1 MPLLFDYW
9 YSVISQPLY
18 NMIFQ
23 WIGVSRFARGISLG
37 GHFSSY
43 HIDEVVWDKGLQQ
56 LAITIY
62 QRMVSYKRIVALA
75 SHEIKEKLKVHDRT
89 FPRNVNESLKY
100 CRSQVIRINL
110 NLLWC
115 RILSHHHSGLICS
128 FILSFLPIN
137 LWIKSNFTHGLL
149 RDIVRELWDL
159 SLLLAQS
166 I

>member
-1 MPLLFDYW
+1 MT
-9 YSVISQPLY
+9 V
-18 NMIFQ
+18 
-23 WIGVSRFARGISLG
+23 
-37 GHFSSY
+37 HFSS
-43 HIDEVVWDKGLQQ
+43 ILVIAPILSFLLEQFIRCD
-56 LAITIY
+56 Y

-89 FPRNVNESLKY
+89 FPRNVNESSKY
-100 CRSQVIRINL
+100 YRSQVTRIKL
-110 NLLWC
+110 NFLWC
-115 RILSHHHSGLICS
+115 RSLSHHHSGLICS

-137 LWIKSNFTHGLL
+137 LWMKSNFTHGLL

>member
-1 MPLLFDYW
+1 MA
-9 YSVISQPLY
+9 V
-18 NMIFQ
+18 
-23 WIGVSRFARGISLG
+23 
-37 GHFSSY
+37 HFSS
-43 HIDEVVWDKGLQQ
+43 ILIIAPILSFLLEQF
-56 LAITIY
+56 IRCNY
-62 QRMVSYKRIVALA
+62 QHMVSYKRVIVLAL
-75 SHEIKEKLKVHDRT
+75 HDIKKKLKVNDRT
-89 FPRNVNESLKY
+89 FPRNVNESSKY